1 MNTHLD
7 RGRLRAVLA
16 VGLAVAIALV
26 VAACGGSSDASSN
39 TPASGGG
46 SSDGSGS
53 TNSGSKATLNLV
65 GYSTPEKAYDV
76 INKAYAQTSG
86 GKGIA
91 FKTSFAASGAQ
102 SRAVAAGQPADV
114 VAFSTS
120 PDIDRLVDAGLV
132 DSNWTDGP
140 TKGIVNDSTVVMIV
154 RPGNP
159 KHITGW
165 DDLIKPGIK
174 VVTPNPATPGSAR
187 WNIMAAYGSELK
199 EGKSPSQALAYLAT
213 LLEKNTVTQ
222 PDSGSD
228 ALQAFVSGQGDVLL
242 DYESDAIA
250 AKKAGDKI
258 QIVYPKSSILIQT
271 PIAVIKKSSHLS
283 QANAYVKWLL
293 SAPAQ
298 KLWAQQGYRPVLA
311 SVAKSTAGMF
321 PKLDLF
327 TIDSLGGWDKV
338 TKDFF
343 TAPDGSVIK
352 IEEKAG
358 VPTSSS

>member
-1 MNTHLD
+1 MTGRLA
-7 RGRLRAVLA
+7 RARLRAVLA
-16 VGLAVAIALV
+16 LGLCIVAALA
-26 VAACGGSSDASSN
+26 VAACGGSSDNTTNTSS
-39 TPASGGG
+39 ASGSSGSSGSGG
-46 SSDGSGS
+46 SK
-53 TNSGSKATLNLV
+53 TTLDLV

-76 INKAYAQTSG
+76 LDKAYAATPG
-86 GKGIA
+86 GNGISLS
-91 FKTSFAASGAQ
+91 TSFAASGAQ

-114 VAFSTS
+114 VAFSTA
-120 PDIDRLVDAGLV
+120 PDITRLVQAGLV
-132 DSNWTDGP
+132 DSNWAEGP
-140 TKGIVNDSTVVMIV
+140 TGGIVNDWTVVMIV

-165 DDLIKPGIK
+165 DDLIKPGVK
-174 VVTPNPATPGSAR
+174 VVTPNPATSGSAR

-250 AKKAGDKI
+250 AKRAGDKI
-258 QIVYPKSSILIQT
+258 QIVYPKSSILIET
-271 PIAVIKKSSHLS
+271 PIAVIKMSSHLP
-283 QANAYVKWLL
+283 QAQAYVKWLL
-293 SAPAQ
+293 SPTAQ
-298 KLWAQQGYRPVLA
+298 KLWGQQGYRPVLP
-311 SVAKSTAGMF
+311 SVAKQFSSTF
-321 PKLDLF
+321 PQLDLF
-327 TIDSLGGWDKV
+327 TIDSLGGWTKV
-338 TKDFF
+338 GNDFF

>member
-1 MNTHLD
+1 MNTRLD
-7 RGRLRAVLA
+7 RSRLRVVLA
-16 VGLAVAIALV
+16 LGLAVAVALT
-26 VAACGGSSDASSN
+26 VAACGGSSDA
-39 TPASGGG
+39 TTKTSGGA
-46 SSDGSGS
+46 DGTG
-53 TNSGSKATLNLV
+53 TADSGSKATLNLV
-65 GYSTPEKAYDV
+65 GYSTPEKAYDA
-76 INKAYAQTSG
+76 INHVYEQTPQ
-86 GKGIA
+86 GKGIG

-120 PDIDRLVDAGLV
+120 PDITRLVQAGLV
-132 DSNWTDGP
+132 APNWADGP

-165 DDLIKPGIK
+165 DDLIKPGVK
-174 VVTPNPATPGSAR
+174 VVTPNPATSGSAR
-187 WNIMAAYGSELK
+187 WNIMAAYGSELR
-199 EGKSPSQALAYLAT
+199 EGKSPSQALAYVAT

-250 AKKAGDKI
+250 AKRAGDKI

-271 PIAVIKKSSHLS
+271 PIAVLKKSSHLS

-293 SAPAQ
+293 SPTAQ
-298 KLWAQQGYRPVLA
+298 KLWAQQGYRPVLP
-311 SVAKSTAGMF
+311 SVAKSSASMF
-321 PKLDLF
+321 P
-327 TIDSLGGWDKV
+327 
-338 TKDFF
+338 
-343 TAPDGSVIK
+343 
-352 IEEKAG
+352 KAG

>member
-1 MNTHLD
+1 MNTRLD
-7 RGRLRAVLA
+7 HPRLRAVIAL
-16 VGLAVAIALV
+16 GLAVVAALV
-26 VAACGGSSDASSN
+26 VAACGGSSDATTN
-39 TPASGGG
+39 TSG
-46 SSDGSGS
+46 SSGGSGS
-53 TNSGSKATLNLV
+53 SGSKATLNLV

-76 INKAYAQTSG
+76 IDRAYEATPG
-86 GKGIA
+86 GKGIG

-114 VAFSTS
+114 VAFSTA
-120 PDIDRLVDAGLV
+120 PDITRLVQAGLV
-132 DSNWTDGP
+132 ASNWADGP
-140 TKGIVNDSTVVMIV
+140 TNGIVNDSTVVMIV

-165 DDLIKPGIK
+165 DDLIKPGVK
-174 VVTPNPATPGSAR
+174 VVTPNPATSGSAR
-187 WNIMAAYGSELK
+187 WNIMAAYGAELK
-199 EGKSPSQALAYLAT
+199 EGKTPSQALAYLAT

-258 QIVYPKSSILIQT
+258 QIVYPSSSILIQT
-271 PIAVIKKSSHLS
+271 PIAVIKKSSHLA
-283 QANAYVKWLL
+283 QAQAYVKWLL
-293 SAPAQ
+293 SPTAQ
-298 KLWAQQGYRPVLA
+298 KLWAQQGYRPVLP
-311 SVAKSTAGMF
+311 SVAKATASMF
-321 PKLDLF
+321 PKLNLF
-327 TIDSLGGWDKV
+327 TIDSLGGWTKV
-338 TKDFF
+338 TNDFF
-343 TAPDGSVIK
+343 TAPNGSVIK

>member
-1 MNTHLD
+1 MNTRLD
-7 RGRLRAVLA
+7 HPRLRAVIAL
-16 VGLAVAIALV
+16 GLAVVAALV
-26 VAACGGSSDASSN
+26 VAACGGSSDATTN
-39 TPASGGG
+39 TSG
-46 SSDGSGS
+46 SSGGSGS
-53 TNSGSKATLNLV
+53 SGSKATLNLV

-76 INKAYAQTSG
+76 IDRAYEATPG
-86 GKGIA
+86 GKGIG

-114 VAFSTS
+114 VAFSTA
-120 PDIDRLVDAGLV
+120 PDITRLVQAGLV
-132 DSNWTDGP
+132 ASNWADGP
-140 TKGIVNDSTVVMIV
+140 TNGIVNDSTVVMIV

-174 VVTPNPATPGSAR
+174 VVTPNPATSGSAR

-250 AKKAGDKI
+250 AKRAGDKI

-271 PIAVIKKSSHLS
+271 PIAVIKKSSHLA
-283 QANAYVKWLL
+283 QAQAYVKWLL
-293 SAPAQ
+293 SPAAQ
-298 KLWAQQGYRPVLA
+298 KLWGQQGYRPVLP
-311 SVAKSTAGMF
+311 SVAKQFSSTF

-327 TIDSLGGWDKV
+327 TIDSLGGWTKV
-338 TKDFF
+338 DTDFF
-343 TAPDGSVIK
+343 TAPNGSVIK

-358 VPTSSS
+358 VPTASS

>member
-1 MNTHLD
+1 MNKRLD
-7 RGRLRAVLA
+7 RPRLRAVIAL
-16 VGLAVAIALV
+16 GLAVAAALV
-26 VAACGGSSDASSN
+26 VAACGGSSDATTN
-39 TPASGGG
+39 TSGGSG
-46 SSDGSGS
+46 GSGS
-53 TNSGSKATLNLV
+53 SGSKATLNLV

-76 INKAYAQTSG
+76 IDKAYAATPG
-86 GKGIA
+86 GKGIG

-102 SRAVAAGQPADV
+102 SRAVASGQPADV
-114 VAFSTS
+114 VAFSTA
-120 PDIDRLVDAGLV
+120 PDITRLVQAGLV
-132 DSNWTDGP
+132 SSDWADGP

-174 VVTPNPATPGSAR
+174 VVTPNPATSGSAR

-250 AKKAGDKI
+250 AKRAGDKI

-271 PIAVIKKSSHLS
+271 PIAVIKKSSHLA
-283 QANAYVKWLL
+283 QAQAYVKWLL
-293 SAPAQ
+293 SPAAQ
-298 KLWAQQGYRPVLA
+298 KLWGQQGYRPVLP
-311 SVAKSTAGMF
+311 SVAKQFSSTF

-327 TIDSLGGWDKV
+327 TIDSLGGWTKV
-338 TKDFF
+338 DTDFF
-343 TAPDGSVIK
+343 TAPNGSVIK

-358 VPTSSS
+358 VPTASS

>member
-1 MNTHLD
+1 MNKRLD
-7 RGRLRAVLA
+7 HPRLRAVIA
-16 VGLAVAIALV
+16 VGLAVVAALV
-26 VAACGGSSDASSN
+26 VAACGGSSDATTN
-39 TPASGGG
+39 TSGSSGG
-46 SSDGSGS
+46 SGG
-53 TNSGSKATLNLV
+53 TQGGSGSKATLNLV

-76 INKAYAQTSG
+76 INKAYAQTPG

-132 DSNWTDGP
+132 SSDWTNGP

-159 KHITGW
+159 KHISGW

-174 VVTPNPATPGSAR
+174 VVTPNPATSGSAR
-187 WNIMAAYGSELK
+187 WNIMAAYGAQLK
-199 EGKSPSQALAYLAT
+199 EGKSPSQALAYVAT

-250 AKKAGDKI
+250 AKRAGDKI
-258 QIVYPKSSILIQT
+258 QIVYPKSSILIET
-271 PIAVIKKSSHLS
+271 PIAVIKKSSHLT

-293 SAPAQ
+293 TPAAQ
-298 KLWAQQGYRPVLA
+298 KLWGQQGYRPVLP
-311 SVAKSTAGMF
+311 SVAKQFSSTF
-321 PKLDLF
+321 PNIDLF
-327 TIDSLGGWDKV
+327 TIASLGGWTKV

>member
-1 MNTHLD
+1 MNKRLD
-7 RGRLRAVLA
+7 RPRLRAVIAL
-16 VGLAVAIALV
+16 GLAVVAALV
-26 VAACGGSSDASSN
+26 VAACGGSSDATTN
-39 TPASGGG
+39 TSGSSGG
-46 SSDGSGS
+46 SG
-53 TNSGSKATLNLV
+53 TQGGSGSKATLNLV
-65 GYSTPEKAYDV
+65 GYSTPEKAYDA
-76 INKAYAQTSG
+76 INKAYAQTPG

-132 DSNWTDGP
+132 DSNWTAGP
-140 TKGIVNDSTVVMIV
+140 AKGIVNDSVVVMIV

-174 VVTPNPATPGSAR
+174 VVTPNPATSGSAR
-187 WNIMAAYGSELK
+187 WNIMAAYGAELK
-199 EGKSPSQALAYLAT
+199 EGKSPSQALAYVAT

-222 PDSGSD
+222 PDSASD

-250 AKKAGDKI
+250 AKRAGDKI

-271 PIAVIKKSSHLS
+271 PIAVLKKSSHLS
-283 QANAYVKWLL
+283 QAQAYVKWLE
-293 SAPAQ
+293 SDAGQ
-298 KLWAQQGYRPVLA
+298 KLWGQQGYRPVPP
-311 SVAKSTAGMF
+311 SVAKQFTSTF
-321 PKLDLF
+321 PSIDTF
-327 TIDSLGGWDKV
+327 TIDSLGGWTKV

>member
-1 MNTHLD
+1 MKTPGD
-7 RGRLRAVLA
+7 RSRLRAVLA
-16 VGLAVAIALV
+16 LGLAVAAALA
-26 VAACGGSSDASSN
+26 VAACGGSSDAA
-39 TPASGGG
+39 TQPSGGG
-46 SSDGSGS
+46 SDGSGA
-53 TNSGSKATLNLV
+53 TNTGSKATLNLV
-65 GYSTPEKAYDV
+65 GYSTPEKAYDA
-76 INKAYAQTSG
+76 INKAYAQTPG
-86 GKGIA
+86 GKGIG

-114 VAFSTS
+114 VAFSTA
-120 PDIDRLVDAGLV
+120 PDIDRLVQSGLV
-132 DSNWTDGP
+132 ASNWADGP
-140 TKGIVNDSTVVMIV
+140 TKGIVNDSTVVMIT

-165 DDLIKPGIK
+165 DDLIKPGVK
-174 VVTPNPATPGSAR
+174 VVTPNPATSGSAR
-187 WNIMAAYGSELK
+187 WNIMAAYGAELK

-222 PDSGSD
+222 PDSASD

-250 AKKAGDKI
+250 AKRAGDKI

-271 PIAVIKKSSHLS
+271 PIAVLKKSSHLS
-283 QANAYVKWLL
+283 QADAYVKWLE
-293 SAPAQ
+293 SPAAQ
-298 KLWAQQGYRPVLA
+298 KLWGQQGYRPVLP
-311 SVAKSTAGMF
+311 SVAKQFTSTF
-321 PKLDLF
+321 PSVQTF
-327 TIDSLGGWDKV
+327 TIDSLGGWTKV
-338 TKDFF
+338 NNDFF

>member
-1 MNTHLD
+1 MNKRLD
-7 RGRLRAVLA
+7 HPRLRAVIAL
-16 VGLAVAIALV
+16 GLAIVAALV
-26 VAACGGSSDASSN
+26 VAACGGSSDATTN
-39 TPASGGG
+39 TSGSSGG
-46 SSDGSGS
+46 SG
-53 TNSGSKATLNLV
+53 TQGGSGSKATLNLV

-76 INKAYAQTSG
+76 LNKAYAQTSG

-120 PDIDRLVDAGLV
+120 PDIDRLVQAGLV
-132 DSNWTDGP
+132 SSDWADGP
-140 TKGIVNDSTVVMIV
+140 TKGIVNDSTVVMIT

-165 DDLIKPGIK
+165 DDLIKPGVK
-174 VVTPNPATPGSAR
+174 VVTPNPATSGSAR
-187 WNIMAAYGSELK
+187 WNIMAAYGAELK
-199 EGKSPSQALAYLAT
+199 EGKSPTQALAYLST

-250 AKKAGDKI
+250 AKRAGDKI
-258 QIVYPKSSILIQT
+258 QIVYPSSSILIQT
-271 PIAVIKKSSHLS
+271 PIAVIKKSSHLP
-283 QANAYVKWLL
+283 QAQAYVKWLL
-293 SAPAQ
+293 SPAAQ
-298 KLWAQQGYRPVLA
+298 TLWAQQGYRPVDPT
-311 SVAKSTAGMF
+311 VAKATASTF
-321 PKLDLF
+321 PKLNLF
-327 TIDSLGGWDKV
+327 TIDSLGGWTKV
-338 TKDFF
+338 TNDFF
-343 TAPDGSVIK
+343 TAPNGSVIK

>member
-1 MNTHLD
+1 MNIRLD
-7 RGRLRAVLA
+7 HPRLRAVIAL
-16 VGLAVAIALV
+16 GLAVVAALV
-26 VAACGGSSDASSN
+26 VAACGGSSDATTNTSGTSGGSGSSN
-39 TPASGGG
+39 T
-46 SSDGSGS
+46 
-53 TNSGSKATLNLV
+53 GSKATLNLV

-76 INKAYAQTSG
+76 INKAYAQTPG
-86 GKGIA
+86 GKGIG

-120 PDIDRLVDAGLV
+120 PDIDRLVQAGLV
-132 DSNWTDGP
+132 SSDWADGP

-165 DDLIKPGIK
+165 DDLIKSGVK
-174 VVTPNPATPGSAR
+174 VVTPNPATSGSAR

-199 EGKSPSQALAYLAT
+199 EGKSPSQALAYVAT

-250 AKKAGDKI
+250 AKRAGDKI

-271 PIAVIKKSSHLS
+271 PIAVIKKSSHLP
-283 QANAYVKWLL
+283 QAQAYVKWLL
-293 SAPAQ
+293 TPAAQ
-298 KLWAQQGYRPVLA
+298 KLWGQQGYRPVLP
-311 SVAKSTAGMF
+311 SVAKQFSSTF
-321 PKLDLF
+321 PNIDLF
-327 TIDSLGGWDKV
+327 TIDSLGGWTKV
-338 TKDFF
+338 TNDFF
-343 TAPDGSVIK
+343 TAPNGSEIK

>member
-1 MNTHLD
+1 MKKRLD
-7 RGRLRAVLA
+7 HPRLRAVIAL
-16 VGLAVAIALV
+16 GLAVVAALV
-26 VAACGGSSDASSN
+26 VAACGGSSDATTN
-39 TPASGGG
+39 TSGSSGG
-46 SSDGSGS
+46 SGTS
-53 TNSGSKATLNLV
+53 GGSGSKATLNLV

-76 INKAYAQTSG
+76 LNKAYAATPG

-114 VAFSTS
+114 VAFSTA
-120 PDIDRLVDAGLV
+120 PDIDRLVQAGLV
-132 DSNWTDGP
+132 SSDWADGP

-165 DDLIKPGIK
+165 DDLIKPGVK
-174 VVTPNPATPGSAR
+174 VVTPNPATSGSAR
-187 WNIMAAYGSELK
+187 WNIMAAYGAQLK
-199 EGKSPSQALAYLAT
+199 EGKSPSEALAYVAT

-258 QIVYPKSSILIQT
+258 QIVYPSSSILIQT
-271 PIAVIKKSSHLS
+271 PIAVIKKSSHLP
-283 QANAYVKWLL
+283 QAQAYVKWLL
-293 SAPAQ
+293 SPAAQ
-298 KLWAQQGYRPVLA
+298 TLWAQQGYRPVLP
-311 SVAKSTAGMF
+311 SVAKATASKF
-321 PKLDLF
+321 PQLNLF
-327 TIDSLGGWDKV
+327 TIDSLGGWTKV
-338 TKDFF
+338 TNEFF
-343 TAPDGSVIK
+343 TAPNGSVIK

>member
-1 MNTHLD
+1 LD
-7 RGRLRAVLA
+7 RSRLRAVLA
-16 VGLAVAIALV
+16 LGLAVALALM
-26 VAACGGSSDASSN
+26 VAACGGSSDAATN
-39 TPASGGG
+39 TSGGG
-46 SSDGSGS
+46 DGSGS
-53 TNSGSKATLNLV
+53 SNTGSKATLNLV
-65 GYSTPEKAYDV
+65 GYSTPEKAYDA
-76 INKAYAQTSG
+76 IDKAYAQTPG
-86 GKGIA
+86 GKGIG

-120 PDIDRLVDAGLV
+120 PDVDRLVQAGLV
-132 DSNWTDGP
+132 SSDWANGS
-140 TKGIVNDSTVVMIV
+140 TKGIVNDSTVVMIT

-174 VVTPNPATPGSAR
+174 VVTPNPATSGSAR

-250 AKKAGDKI
+250 AKKAGAKI
-258 QIVYPKSSILIQT
+258 QIVYPKSSILIET
-271 PIAVIKKSSHLS
+271 PIAVLKKSSHLA
-283 QANAYVKWLL
+283 QAQAYVKWLL
-293 SAPAQ
+293 GPTAQ
-298 KLWAQQGYRPVLA
+298 KMWAQQGYRPVLP
-311 SVAKSTAGMF
+311 SVAKSTASTF

-327 TIDSLGGWDKV
+327 TIASLGGWTKV
-338 TKDFF
+338 NDQFF

>member
-1 MNTHLD
+1 MNTRLD
-7 RGRLRAVLA
+7 RSRLRAMLA
-16 VGLAVAIALV
+16 LGLAVAVALM
-26 VAACGGSSDASSN
+26 VAACGGSSDAS
-39 TPASGGG
+39 TKTSGG
-46 SSDGSGS
+46 SDGSGS
-53 TNSGSKATLNLV
+53 TNTGSKATLNLV
-65 GYSTPEKAYDV
+65 GYSTPEKAYDA
-76 INKAYAQTSG
+76 INKAYAQTPG
-86 GKGIA
+86 GKGIG

-114 VAFSTS
+114 VAFSTA
-120 PDIDRLVDAGLV
+120 PDIDRLVQAGLV
-132 DSNWTDGP
+132 SSDWADGP

-165 DDLIKPGIK
+165 DDLIKPGVK
-174 VVTPNPATPGSAR
+174 VVTPNPATSGSAR

-199 EGKSPSQALAYLAT
+199 EGKSPSQALAYVAT

-250 AKKAGDKI
+250 AKRAGDKI
-258 QIVYPKSSILIQT
+258 QIVYPKSSILIET
-271 PIAVIKKSSHLS
+271 PIAVLKKSSHLA
-283 QANAYVKWLL
+283 QAQAYVKWLL
-293 SAPAQ
+293 GPTAQ
-298 KLWAQQGYRPVLA
+298 KLWGQQGYRPVLP
-311 SVAKSTAGMF
+311 SVAKQFSSTF

-327 TIDSLGGWDKV
+327 TIDSLGGWTKV

>member
-1 MNTHLD
+1 MNKRLD
-7 RGRLRAVLA
+7 HPRLRAVIAL
-16 VGLAVAIALV
+16 GLAVVAALV
-26 VAACGGSSDASSN
+26 VAACGGSSDATTN
-39 TPASGGG
+39 TSGSSGG
-46 SSDGSGS
+46 SG
-53 TNSGSKATLNLV
+53 TQGGSGSKATLNLV

-76 INKAYAQTSG
+76 LNKAYAQTPG

-132 DSNWTDGP
+132 DSNWADGP

-165 DDLIKPGIK
+165 DDLIKSGIK
-174 VVTPNPATPGSAR
+174 VVTPNPATSGSAR
-187 WNIMAAYGSELK
+187 WNIMAAYGAQLK
-199 EGKSPSQALAYLAT
+199 EGKSPSQALAYVAT

-250 AKKAGDKI
+250 AKRAGDKI
-258 QIVYPKSSILIQT
+258 QIVYPSSSILIET
-271 PIAVIKKSSHLS
+271 PIAVIKKSSHLP
-283 QANAYVKWLL
+283 QAQAYVKWLL
-293 SAPAQ
+293 SSAAQ
-298 KLWAQQGYRPVLA
+298 TLWAQQGYRPVLPN
-311 SVAKSTAGMF
+311 VAKATASKF
-321 PKLDLF
+321 PQLNLF
-327 TIDSLGGWDKV
+327 TIASLGGWTKV

>member
-1 MNTHLD
+1 MNKRLD
-7 RGRLRAVLA
+7 HPRLRAVIAL
-16 VGLAVAIALV
+16 GLAVVAALV
-26 VAACGGSSDASSN
+26 VAACGGSSDATTN
-39 TPASGGG
+39 TSGSSGGTQG
-46 SSDGSGS
+46 G
-53 TNSGSKATLNLV
+53 SGSKATLNLV
-65 GYSTPEKAYDV
+65 GYSTPEKAYDAL
-76 INKAYAQTSG
+76 NKAYAQTPG

-132 DSNWTDGP
+132 DSNWTAGP
-140 TKGIVNDSTVVMIV
+140 AKGIINDSVVVMIV

-165 DDLIKPGIK
+165 DDLIKSGTK
-174 VVTPNPATPGSAR
+174 VVTPNPATSGSAR
-187 WNIMAAYGSELK
+187 WNIMAAYGAELK
-199 EGKSPSQALAYLAT
+199 EGKSSSQALDYLAT

-222 PDSGSD
+222 PDSASD

-250 AKKAGDKI
+250 AKRAGDKI

-271 PIAVIKKSSHLS
+271 PIAVLKKSSHLS
-283 QANAYVKWLL
+283 QAQAYVKWLE
-293 SAPAQ
+293 SDAGQ
-298 KLWAQQGYRPVLA
+298 KLWGQQGYRPVPP
-311 SVAKSTAGMF
+311 SVAKQFTSTF
-321 PKLDLF
+321 PSIDTF
-327 TIDSLGGWDKV
+327 TIDSLGGWTKV

>member
-1 MNTHLD
+1 MNKRLD
-7 RGRLRAVLA
+7 RPRLRAVIAL
-16 VGLAVAIALV
+16 GLAVAAALV
-26 VAACGGSSDASSN
+26 VAACGGSSDATTN
-39 TPASGGG
+39 TSGSGG
-46 SSDGSGS
+46 SG
-53 TNSGSKATLNLV
+53 TQGGSGSKATLNLV
-65 GYSTPEKAYDV
+65 GYSTPEKAYDA
-76 INKAYAQTSG
+76 INKAYAQTPG

-114 VAFSTS
+114 VAFSTA
-120 PDIDRLVDAGLV
+120 PDIDRLVQAGLV
-132 DSNWTDGP
+132 ASNWADGP

-174 VVTPNPATPGSAR
+174 VVTPNPATSGSAR
-187 WNIMAAYGSELK
+187 WNIMAAYGAEMK
-199 EGKSPSQALAYLAT
+199 EGKSPSQALQYIAT

-258 QIVYPKSSILIQT
+258 QIVDPSSSILIQT
-271 PIAVIKKSSHLS
+271 PIAVLKKSSHLP
-283 QANAYVKWLL
+283 QAQAYVKWLL
-293 SAPAQ
+293 GPAAQ
-298 KLWAQQGYRPVLA
+298 KLWAQQGYRPVLP
-311 SVAKSTAGMF
+311 SVAKSTASMF
-321 PKLDLF
+321 PKLNLF
-327 TIDSLGGWDKV
+327 TIDSLGGWTKV
-338 TKDFF
+338 DNQFF
-343 TAPDGSVIK
+343 TAPNGSVIK

-358 VPTSSS
+358 VPTASS

>member
-1 MNTHLD
+1 MNTRLN
-7 RGRLRAVLA
+7 RSRLRAVLA
-16 VGLAVAIALV
+16 LGLAALAALA
-26 VAACGGSSDASSN
+26 VAACGGSSDAATN
-39 TPASGGG
+39 TSGSGGG
-46 SSDGSGS
+46 ADGSGS
-53 TNSGSKATLNLV
+53 SNTGSKATLNLV
-65 GYSTPEKAYDV
+65 GYSTPEKAYDA
-76 INKAYAQTSG
+76 INKAYEATPG
-86 GKGIA
+86 GKGIG

-114 VAFSTS
+114 VAFSTA
-120 PDIDRLVDAGLV
+120 PDITRLVQAGLV
-132 DSNWTDGP
+132 APNWADGP

-165 DDLIKPGIK
+165 DDLIKPGVK
-174 VVTPNPATPGSAR
+174 VVTPNPATSGSAR
-187 WNIMAAYGSELK
+187 WNIMAAYGAEMK

-258 QIVYPKSSILIQT
+258 QIVYPSSSILIQT
-271 PIAVIKKSSHLS
+271 PIAVLKKSSHLS

-298 KLWAQQGYRPVLA
+298 KLWAQQGYRPVLP
-311 SVAKSTAGMF
+311 SVAKSTASMF
-321 PKLDLF
+321 PKLNLF
-327 TIDSLGGWDKV
+327 TIDSLGGWTKV
-338 TKDFF
+338 TNDFF
-343 TAPDGSVIK
+343 TAPNGSVIK

>member
-1 MNTHLD
+1 MNTRLVQS
-7 RGRLRAVLA
+7 RLRVVLA
-16 VGLAVAIALV
+16 LGLAVVAALV

-39 TPASGGG
+39 TSASGGSG
-46 SSDGSGS
+46 GSGS

-65 GYSTPEKAYDV
+65 GYSTPEKAYDA
-76 INKAYAQTSG
+76 INKAYAQTPG
-86 GKGIA
+86 GKGIG

-114 VAFSTS
+114 VAFSTA

-132 DSNWTDGP
+132 AKNWADGP

-174 VVTPNPATPGSAR
+174 VVTPNPATSGSAR

-298 KLWAQQGYRPVLA
+298 KLWAQQGYRPVLP

-327 TIDSLGGWDKV
+327 TIDSLGGWTKV
-338 TKDFF
+338 TNDFF
-343 TAPDGSVIK
+343 TAPNGSVIK

>member
-1 MNTHLD
+1 MNKRLD
-7 RGRLRAVLA
+7 HPRLRAVIAL
-16 VGLAVAIALV
+16 GLAVVAALV
-26 VAACGGSSDASSN
+26 VAACGGSSDATTN
-39 TPASGGG
+39 TSGSSGG
-46 SSDGSGS
+46 SG
-53 TNSGSKATLNLV
+53 TQGGSGSKATLNLV

-76 INKAYAQTSG
+76 INKAYAQTPG

-120 PDIDRLVDAGLV
+120 PDIDRLVDAGLG
-132 DSNWTDGP
+132 DSDWASGP

-159 KHITGW
+159 KHIAGW

-174 VVTPNPATPGSAR
+174 VVTPNPATSGSAR

-199 EGKSPSQALAYLAT
+199 EGKTPTQALAYLST

-242 DYESDAIA
+242 DYESDA
-250 AKKAGDKI
+250 KAGDKS
-258 QIVYPKSSILIQT
+258 QILFPSSSILIQT
-271 PIAVIKKSSHLS
+271 PIAVIKKSSHLP
-283 QANAYVKWLL
+283 QAQAYVKWLL
-293 SAPAQ
+293 SPAAQ
-298 KLWAQQGYRPVLA
+298 TLWAQQGYRPVDP
-311 SVAKSTAGMF
+311 SVAKKTASMF

-327 TIDSLGGWDKV
+327 TIDSLGGWTKI

-358 VPTSSS
+358 

>member
-1 MNTHLD
+1 MKKRLN
-7 RGRLRAVLA
+7 RSRLRLVLA
-16 VGLAVAIALV
+16 LGLAVAVVLV
-26 VAACGGSSDASSN
+26 VAACGGSSDA
-39 TPASGGG
+39 TTKTSGGADG
-46 SSDGSGS
+46 TGTSD
-53 TNSGSKATLNLV
+53 SGSKATLNLV
-65 GYSTPEKAYDV
+65 GYSTPEKAYDA
-76 INKAYAQTSG
+76 INKVYEQSPQ
-86 GKGIA
+86 GKGIG

-114 VAFSTS
+114 VAFSTA
-120 PDIDRLVDAGLV
+120 PDITRLVQAGLV
-132 DSNWTDGP
+132 APNWADGP

-165 DDLIKPGIK
+165 DDLIKPGVK
-174 VVTPNPATPGSAR
+174 VVTPNPATSGSAR

-199 EGKSPSQALAYLAT
+199 EGKSPSQALQYLAT

-250 AKKAGDKI
+250 AKRAGDKI
-258 QIVYPKSSILIQT
+258 QIVYPKTSILIQT
-271 PIAVIKKSSHLS
+271 PIAVIKKSSHLT

-293 SAPAQ
+293 SPTAQ
-298 KLWAQQGYRPVLA
+298 KLWAQQGYRPVLP
-311 SVAKSTAGMF
+311 SVAKQTASDF
-321 PKLDLF
+321 PKLSLF
-327 TIDSLGGWDKV
+327 TIDSLGGWTKV
-338 TKDFF
+338 TNDFF
-343 TAPDGSVIK
+343 TAPNGSVIK

>member
-1 MNTHLD
+1 MNKRLD
-7 RGRLRAVLA
+7 RPRLRAVIAL
-16 VGLAVAIALV
+16 GLAVAAALV
-26 VAACGGSSDASSN
+26 VAACGGSSDATTN
-39 TPASGGG
+39 TSGGSG
-46 SSDGSGS
+46 GSGS
-53 TNSGSKATLNLV
+53 SGSKATLNLV

-76 INKAYAQTSG
+76 IDRAYEATPG
-86 GKGIA
+86 GKGIG

-114 VAFSTS
+114 VAFSTA
-120 PDIDRLVDAGLV
+120 PDITRLVQAGLV
-132 DSNWTDGP
+132 ASNWADGP
-140 TKGIVNDSTVVMIV
+140 TNGIVNDSTVVMIV

-165 DDLIKPGIK
+165 DDLIKPGVK
-174 VVTPNPATPGSAR
+174 VVTPNPATSGSAR
-187 WNIMAAYGSELK
+187 WNIMAAYGAELK
-199 EGKSPSQALAYLAT
+199 EGKTPSQALAYLAT

-258 QIVYPKSSILIQT
+258 QIVYPSSSILIQT
-271 PIAVIKKSSHLS
+271 PIAVIKKSSHLA
-283 QANAYVKWLL
+283 QAQAYVKWLL
-293 SAPAQ
+293 SPTAQ
-298 KLWAQQGYRPVLA
+298 KLWAQQGYRPVLP
-311 SVAKSTAGMF
+311 SVAKATASMF
-321 PKLDLF
+321 PKLNLF
-327 TIDSLGGWDKV
+327 TIDSLGGWTKV
-338 TKDFF
+338 TNDFF
-343 TAPDGSVIK
+343 TAPNGSVIK

>member
-1 MNTHLD
+1 MNTRLD
-7 RGRLRAVLA
+7 RSRLRAVLA
-16 VGLAVAIALV
+16 LGLAVALALM

-39 TPASGGG
+39 TSSSGA
-46 SSDGSGS
+46 DGSGS
-53 TNSGSKATLNLV
+53 SNTGSKATLNLV
-65 GYSTPEKAYDV
+65 GYSTPEKAYDAL
-76 INKAYAQTSG
+76 NKAYAQTPG
-86 GKGIA
+86 GKGIG

-120 PDIDRLVDAGLV
+120 PDIDRLVQAGLV
-132 DSNWTDGP
+132 SSDWANGP
-140 TKGIVNDSTVVMIV
+140 TKGIVNDSTVVMIT

-159 KHITGW
+159 KHIMGW

-174 VVTPNPATPGSAR
+174 VVTPNPATSGSAR

-199 EGKSPSQALAYLAT
+199 EGKSPSQALAYVAT

-258 QIVYPKSSILIQT
+258 QIVYPKSSILIET
-271 PIAVIKKSSHLS
+271 PIAVLKKSSHLP
-283 QANAYVKWLL
+283 QAQSYVKWLL
-293 SAPAQ
+293 SPTAQ
-298 KLWAQQGYRPVLA
+298 KLWGQQGYRPVLP
-311 SVAKSTAGMF
+311 SVAKQFSSTF

-327 TIDSLGGWDKV
+327 TIDSLGGWTKI

>member
-1 MNTHLD
+1 MNTQLD
-7 RGRLRAVLA
+7 RPRLRAVIAL
-16 VGLAVAIALV
+16 GLAVVAALV
-26 VAACGGSSDASSN
+26 VAACGGSSDATTKTS
-39 TPASGGG
+39 G
-46 SSDGSGS
+46 SSGGSGS
-53 TNSGSKATLNLV
+53 TNTGSKATLNLV

-76 INKAYAQTSG
+76 IDKAYAATPG
-86 GKGIA
+86 GKGIG

-102 SRAVAAGQPADV
+102 SRAVASGQPADV
-114 VAFSTS
+114 VAFSTA
-120 PDIDRLVDAGLV
+120 PDITRLVQAGLV
-132 DSNWTDGP
+132 SSDWADGP

-174 VVTPNPATPGSAR
+174 VVTPNPATSGSAR

-250 AKKAGDKI
+250 AKRAGDKI

-271 PIAVIKKSSHLS
+271 PIAVIKKSSHLA
-283 QANAYVKWLL
+283 QAQAYVKWLL
-293 SAPAQ
+293 SPAAQ
-298 KLWAQQGYRPVLA
+298 KLWGQQGYRPVLP
-311 SVAKSTAGMF
+311 SVAKQFSSTF

-327 TIDSLGGWDKV
+327 TIDSLGGWTKV
-338 TKDFF
+338 DTDFF
-343 TAPDGSVIK
+343 TAPNGSVIK

-358 VPTSSS
+358 VPTASS

>member
-1 MNTHLD
+1 MNKRLD
-7 RGRLRAVLA
+7 RPRLRAVTAL
-16 VGLAVAIALV
+16 GLALVAALV
-26 VAACGGSSDASSN
+26 VAACGGSSDATTKTS
-39 TPASGGG
+39 G
-46 SSDGSGS
+46 SSGGSGS
-53 TNSGSKATLNLV
+53 TQGGSGSKATLNLV

-76 INKAYAQTSG
+76 VNKAYAATPG

-91 FKTSFAASGAQ
+91 FRTSFAASGAQ

-114 VAFSTS
+114 VAFSTA
-120 PDIDRLVDAGLV
+120 PDITRLVQAGLV
-132 DSNWTDGP
+132 ASNWADGP

-165 DDLIKPGIK
+165 DDLIKPGVK
-174 VVTPNPATPGSAR
+174 VVTPNPATSGSAR

-199 EGKSPSQALAYLAT
+199 EGKSPSQALAYVAT

-250 AKKAGDKI
+250 AKRAGDKI

-271 PIAVIKKSSHLS
+271 PIAVIKKSSHLA
-283 QANAYVKWLL
+283 QAQAYVKWLL
-293 SAPAQ
+293 TPAAQ
-298 KLWAQQGYRPVLA
+298 KLWGQQGYRPVLP
-311 SVAKSTAGMF
+311 SVAKQFSSTF
-321 PKLDLF
+321 PNLDLF
-327 TIDSLGGWDKV
+327 TIDSLGGWTKV
-338 TKDFF
+338 DTDFF
-343 TAPDGSVIK
+343 TAPNGSVIK

-358 VPTSSS
+358 VPTASS

>member
-1 MNTHLD
+1 MNKRLD
-7 RGRLRAVLA
+7 RPRLRAVIAL
-16 VGLAVAIALV
+16 GLAVAAALV
-26 VAACGGSSDASSN
+26 VAACGGSSDATTN
-39 TPASGGG
+39 TSGGSG
-46 SSDGSGS
+46 GSGS
-53 TNSGSKATLNLV
+53 SGSKATLNLV

-76 INKAYAQTSG
+76 IDKAYEATPG
-86 GKGIA
+86 GKGIG
-91 FKTSFAASGAQ
+91 FSTSFAASGAQ

-114 VAFSTS
+114 VAFSTA
-120 PDIDRLVDAGLV
+120 PDITRLVQAGLV
-132 DSNWTDGP
+132 ASNWDSGP

-165 DDLIKPGIK
+165 DDLIKPGVK
-174 VVTPNPATPGSAR
+174 VVTPNPATSGSAR

-199 EGKSPSQALAYLAT
+199 EGKSPSQALAYIAT

-250 AKKAGDKI
+250 AKRAGDKI

-271 PIAVIKKSSHLS
+271 PIAVIKKSSHLA
-283 QANAYVKWLL
+283 QAQAYVKWLL
-293 SAPAQ
+293 TPAAQ
-298 KLWAQQGYRPVLA
+298 KLWGQQGYRPVLP
-311 SVAKSTAGMF
+311 SVAKQFASTF
-321 PKLDLF
+321 PSLDLF
-327 TIDSLGGWDKV
+327 TIDSLGGWTKV
-338 TKDFF
+338 DTDFF
-343 TAPDGSVIK
+343 TAPNGSVIK

-358 VPTSSS
+358 VPTASS

>member
-1 MNTHLD
+1 
-7 RGRLRAVLA
+7 
-16 VGLAVAIALV
+16 
-26 VAACGGSSDASSN
+26 
-39 TPASGGG
+39 
-46 SSDGSGS
+46 
-53 TNSGSKATLNLV
+53 
-65 GYSTPEKAYDV
+65 V

-114 VAFSTS
+114 VAFSTA
-120 PDIDRLVDAGLV
+120 PDIDRLVQAGLV
-132 DSNWTDGP
+132 SSDWADGP
-140 TKGIVNDSTVVMIV
+140 TKGIVNDSTVVMIT

-165 DDLIKPGIK
+165 DDLIKPGVK
-174 VVTPNPATPGSAR
+174 VVTPNPATSGSAR
-187 WNIMAAYGSELK
+187 WNIMAAYGAELK
-199 EGKSPSQALAYLAT
+199 EGKSPTQALAYLST

-258 QIVYPKSSILIQT
+258 QIVYPSSSILIQT
-271 PIAVIKKSSHLS
+271 PIAVIKKSSHLP
-283 QANAYVKWLL
+283 QAQAYVKWLL
-293 SAPAQ
+293 SPAAQ
-298 KLWAQQGYRPVLA
+298 TLWAQQGYRPVLP
-311 SVAKSTAGMF
+311 SVAKATASTF
-321 PKLDLF
+321 PKLNLF
-327 TIDSLGGWDKV
+327 TIDSLGGWTKV
-338 TKDFF
+338 TNDFF
-343 TAPDGSVIK
+343 TAPNGSVIK

>member
-1 MNTHLD
+1 MNDRLD
-7 RGRLRAVLA
+7 HPRLRAVIAL
-16 VGLAVAIALV
+16 GLAVVAALV
-26 VAACGGSSDASSN
+26 VAACGGSSDATTKTSGS
-39 TPASGGG
+39 SGGSATQG
-46 SSDGSGS
+46 G
-53 TNSGSKATLNLV
+53 SGSKATLNLV

-76 INKAYAQTSG
+76 INRAYAQTPG

-114 VAFSTS
+114 VAFSTA
-120 PDIDRLVDAGLV
+120 PDITRLVQAGLV
-132 DSNWTDGP
+132 SSDWASGP

-174 VVTPNPATPGSAR
+174 VVTPNPATSGSAR
-187 WNIMAAYGSELK
+187 WNIMAAYGAQLK
-199 EGKSPSQALAYLAT
+199 AGKSAVAGARVCGDAAR
-213 LLEKNTVTQ
+213 EEHRHAA
-222 PDSGSD
+222 DSGSD

-258 QIVYPKSSILIQT
+258 QIVYPSSSILIQT
-271 PIAVIKKSSHLS
+271 PIAVIKKSSHLA
-283 QANAYVKWLL
+283 QAQAYVKWLL
-293 SAPAQ
+293 LAGGADAVGSAGLSAGATQASPR
-298 KLWAQQGYRPVLA
+298 RPRAL
-311 SVAKSTAGMF
+311 F
-321 PKLDLF
+321 PKLNLF
-327 TIDSLGGWDKV
+327 TIDSLGGWTKV
-338 TKDFF
+338 DNEFF
-343 TAPDGSVIK
+343 TAPNGSVIK